1 MIKRR
6 NSRNSIISSI
16 FGFSSSRLSRGDGIG
31 RLQLFGMSGTFG
43 HGVERHRDNWEIGD
57 PAPDKVTVRKS
68 MKDLANQR
76 RSEAS
81 DRISEQ
87 REKGFYDFNFR

>member
-6 NSRNSIISSI
+6 NSIILSI
-16 FGFSSSRLSRGDGIG
+16 FGFTSDRLSQGDGIG

-43 HGVERHRDNWEIGD
+43 HVVEHHRDNWEIGD
-57 PAPDKVTVRKS
+57 LAPDKVTVRKS

-81 DRISEQ
+81 DRITEQ

>member
-1 MIKRR
+1 
-6 NSRNSIISSI
+6 
-16 FGFSSSRLSRGDGIG
+16 
-31 RLQLFGMSGTFG
+31 MSGTFG
-43 HGVERHRDNWEIGD
+43 HGVERHCDNWEIGD

>member
-87 REKGFYDFNFR
+87 REKGF

>member
-1 MIKRR
+1 MIKG
-6 NSRNSIISSI
+6 RNSIILSI
-16 FGFSSSRLSRGDGIG
+16 FGFTSNRLSRGDGIG

-81 DRISEQ
+81 DRITEQ
-87 REKGFYDFNFR
+87 REKGFYDFKFR

>member
-1 MIKRR
+1 MIKR
-6 NSRNSIISSI
+6 RNSIISSI
-16 FGFSSSRLSRGDGIG
+16 FGFTSNHLSRGDGIG

-43 HGVERHRDNWEIGD
+43 HGVERRREDWEIGD
-57 PAPDKVTVRKS
+57 PAPDKVTVRQS

-81 DRISEQ
+81 DRITEQ

>member
-1 MIKRR
+1 MIKR
-6 NSRNSIISSI
+6 RNSIISSI
-16 FGFSSSRLSRGDGIG
+16 FGFTSNRLSRGDGIC

-81 DRISEQ
+81 DRITEQ

>member
-1 MIKRR
+1 MIKR
-6 NSRNSIISSI
+6 RNSIISSI
-16 FGFSSSRLSRGDGIG
+16 FGFTSDRLSRGDGIG

-57 PAPDKVTVRKS
+57 PAPGKVTVRKS

-76 RSEAS
+76 RSEAI
-81 DRISEQ
+81 DLITEQ

>member
-1 MIKRR
+1 MIKG
-6 NSRNSIISSI
+6 RNSIILSI
-16 FGFSSSRLSRGDGIG
+16 FGFTSNRLSGGDGIG

-81 DRISEQ
+81 DRITEQ

>member
-6 NSRNSIISSI
+6 NSIILSI
-16 FGFSSSRLSRGDGIG
+16 FGFTADRLSRGGGIG

-43 HGVERHRDNWEIGD
+43 HGVARHRDNWEIGD

-81 DRISEQ
+81 DRITEQ

>member
-43 HGVERHRDNWEIGD
+43 HGVERHCDNWEIGD

>member
-1 MIKRR
+1 MIKG
-6 NSRNSIISSI
+6 RNSIILSI
-16 FGFSSSRLSRGDGIG
+16 FGFTSNRQSRGDGMG

-81 DRISEQ
+81 DRITEQ

>member
-1 MIKRR
+1 MIKR
-6 NSRNSIISSI
+6 RNSIISSI

>member
-1 MIKRR
+1 MIKR
-6 NSRNSIISSI
+6 RNSIISSI
-16 FGFSSSRLSRGDGIG
+16 FGFTSNRLSRCDGIG
-31 RLQLFGMSGTFG
+31 RLKLFGMSGTFG

-81 DRISEQ
+81 DRITEQ